1 MISMNLLIPLL
12 VFLLILI
19 GGWLFLRWYLR

>member
-12 VFLLILI
+12 VMLLII
-19 GGWLFLRWYLR
+19 VGGWLFLRWYLK